1 LKNFLSD
8 NRAII
13 TYIIKRLLIGV
24 LVVLF
29 ASLITFS
36 LIHLAPGDP
45 ITEMLGVNY
54 TPELYAQ
61 WRAYYG
67 LDLPIPVQ
75 YVNFISRAITLDFGT
90 SLTTGELIS
99 KMILTRLPATL
110 TLGIAAVILTVV
122 VAIPLGVL
130 TALKANSFFDNFSR
144 ITSLGVLSL
153 PNFWWALLLVYVFSI
168 GLKLLPVQG
177 MGMPPDIAHL
187 ILPTIALASAQ
198 IAVTSRLVRAVMLE
212 ELTKDYIRTAR
223 AKGLSERTVMFKHAL
238 RNALPT
244 IITDIGHRAVMT
256 IVGGAVIIEVVFSWP
271 GMGRLMI
278 TSFLDLDYPLIQIT
292 ILIMA
297 VVAVLSNII
306 WDVAAAMLDPRIRKG
321 MM

>member
-1 LKNFLSD
+1 MKKFLSN
-8 NRAII
+8 NRGMIE
-13 TYIIKRLLIGV
+13 YIGKRLLIGIV
-24 LVVLF
+24 VVLA
-29 ASLITFS
+29 ASFLAFS

-45 ITEMLGVNY
+45 ITEMLGVYY
-54 TPELYAQ
+54 TPDLYAQ

-67 LDLPIPVQ
+67 LDQPIPVQ
-75 YVNFISRAITLDFGT
+75 FFNFLARAIQFDFGT
-90 SLTTGELIS
+90 SFTTGEEIS
-99 KMILTRLPATL
+99 TMILTRLPNTL
-110 TLGIAAVILTVV
+110 SLGIAAVFLTLVV
-122 VAIPLGVL
+122 GIPLGVY
-130 TALKANSFFDNFSR
+130 TALKANTFFDNLSR

-168 GLKLLPVQG
+168 TFRLLPVQG
-177 MGMPPDIAHL
+177 MGMPPDIQHL
-187 ILPTIALASAQ
+187 ILPSVALASAQ
-198 IAVTSRLVRAVMLE
+198 IAVTSRLVRATMLE

-238 RNALPT
+238 RNALPI

-256 IVGGAVIIEVVFSWP
+256 LIGGAVIIEVVFAWP

-278 TSFLDLDYPLIQIT
+278 QSFLDLDYPLIQIT

-297 VVAVLSNII
+297 VVAVISNII
-306 WDVAAAMLDPRIRKG
+306 WDVVAASLDPRIRKG

>member
-1 LKNFLSD
+1 
-8 NRAII
+8 
-13 TYIIKRLLIGV
+13 
-24 LVVLF
+24 
-29 ASLITFS
+29 
-36 LIHLAPGDP
+36 
-45 ITEMLGVNY
+45 
-54 TPELYAQ
+54 
-61 WRAYYG
+61 
-67 LDLPIPVQ
+67 
-75 YVNFISRAITLDFGT
+75 
-90 SLTTGELIS
+90 
-99 KMILTRLPATL
+99 MILTRLPATL

-168 GLKLLPVQG
+168 ALKVLPVQG

-297 VVAVLSNII
+297 VVAVVSNII